1 MRKVFIIMKIFF
13 SLNKICILQPSNNYK
28 PKSSIMSK
36 TKQLFISMM
45 QGLIDGVNIEKQLQR
60 KFRDDENR
68 FTIYKSKPKKKR
80 S

>member
-1 MRKVFIIMKIFF
+1 
-13 SLNKICILQPSNNYK
+13 
-28 PKSSIMSK
+28 MSK

-68 FTIYKSKPKKKR
+68 FTIYKSKPKKKQ